1 MTRADKAARR
11 DRLAMYNHNKLK
23 IGLFGSNCASG
34 RAVTLVPERWSG
46 SWDDNLRLASMAD
59 AYGID
64 FMLPVA
70 RWKAYGPVGD
80 YQAATLETLTWAAG
94 LLGATRRITIFGTVH
109 APLFNPVLAA
119 KQMVTADHIGH
130 GRFGLNVVVGWNE
143 GEFQMF
149 GVTQRE
155 HEDRYAY
162 AKEWLD
168 AIKLIWSAAEN
179 FDIHGNFAVM
189 RGIRAHPKPFGGTF
203 PLIMNAGASSTG
215 RSFATHNCDAFFNV
229 TGSSLAEQATAVQ
242 AAQNEARECGKELD
256 VYTVGV
262 VTCRTTQKE
271 AEEYYH
277 YAFVDQ
283 ADWVSVDEMLAARN
297 MRADAMTA
305 AEFAKVRRQ
314 QATGMGGWRL
324 VGDPDHVAN
333 ELAGLA
339 SVGLRG
345 IGISLV
351 NYVEE
356 LPFFCEEV
364 IPRLERHGLRDAR

>member
-1 MTRADKAARR
+1 MTPDEAARHH
-11 DRLAMYNHNKLK
+11 RLAMHNHNRLK
-23 IGLFGSNCASG
+23 IGLFGANCASG
-34 RAVTLVPERWSG
+34 RAVTLVEERWSG
-46 SWDDNLRLASMAD
+46 SWDDNLRLARMAD

-70 RWKAYGPVGD
+70 RWKAYGPIGA
-80 YQAATLETLTWAAG
+80 YQAVTLETLTWAAG
-94 LLGATRRITIFGTVH
+94 LLGVTARMTIFGTVH

-130 GRFGLNVVVGWNE
+130 GRFGLNIVVGWNE

-155 HEDRYAY
+155 HEARYRYAQ
-162 AKEWLD
+162 EWLD

-179 FDIHGNFAVM
+179 FDIDGNFATM
-189 RGIRAHPKPFGGTF
+189 RAIRAHPKPFGGTF
-203 PLIMNAGASSTG
+203 PLIMNAGASGTG
-215 RSFATHNCDAFFNV
+215 RSFATRNCDAFFNV
-229 TGSSLAEQATAVQ
+229 TGSSLAEQAKAVE
-242 AAQNEARECGKELD
+242 AAQTEARQYGKDLD

-277 YAFVDQ
+277 HAFVDR

-297 MRADAMTA
+297 IHADALTA
-305 AEFAKVRRQ
+305 AELEEVRRQ

-324 VGDPDHVAN
+324 VGDPDHVAK
-333 ELAGLA
+333 ELAALA
-339 SVGLRG
+339 GAGLRG

-356 LPFFCEEV
+356 LPLFSEEV
-364 IPRLERHGLRDAR
+364 LPRLERLGLREAR

>member
-1 MTRADKAARR
+1 
-11 DRLAMYNHNKLK
+11 MYNRNKLK
-23 IGLFGSNCASG
+23 VGLFGSNCSSG

-46 SWDDNLRLASMAD
+46 SWDDNLRLARMAD

-70 RWKAYGPVGD
+70 RWKAYGPVGN

-94 LLGATRRITIFGTVH
+94 LLGATARMTIFGTVH
-109 APLFNPVLAA
+109 APLFNPILAA

-143 GEFQMF
+143 SEFQMF
-149 GVTQRE
+149 GVAQRE
-155 HEDRYAY
+155 HEVRYEY

-168 AIKLIWSAAEN
+168 AIRLIWSTAEN
-179 FDIHGNFAVM
+179 FDIQGTFATM
-189 RGIRAHPKPFGGTF
+189 LGIRAHPKPFNGTF
-203 PLIMNAGASSTG
+203 PLIMNAGASGTG
-215 RSFATHNCDAFFNV
+215 RSFAARNCDALFNI
-229 TGSSLAEQATAVQ
+229 TGISVAEQAKAAK
-242 AAQNEARECGKELD
+242 AAQTEAREWGNELD

-262 VTCRTTQKE
+262 VTCRRTQKE

-283 ADWVSVDEMLAARN
+283 ADWVSVDEMIAARN
-297 MRADAMTA
+297 IRADTMTA
-305 AEFAKVRRQ
+305 AEFAQVRHQ

-324 VGDPDHVAN
+324 VGDPDHVAK
-333 ELAGLA
+333 ELAALA
-339 SVGLRG
+339 AAGLRG

-351 NYVEE
+351 NYAEE
-356 LPFFCEEV
+356 LPLFCDEV
-364 IPRLERHGLRDAR
+364 LPRLERLGLREAR